1 MKENYR
7 KSSVKPKKKHGFR
20 AKPYS
25 HKKRLHKRKPGGGGT
40 KSRTV
45 RNKLKRRIR
54 LRSVK
59 K

>member
-1 MKENYR
+1 MKENTR
-7 KSSVKPKKKHGFR
+7 NSSIKPKRKHGFR

-25 HKKRLHKRKPGGGGT
+25 HKKRVNKRKPGGGGT

-45 RNKLKRRIR
+45 RNKLKRRAR
-54 LRSVK
+54 LRAAK

>member
-7 KSSVKPKKKHGFR
+7 KSALKPKRKHGFR
-20 AKPYS
+20 AKPYA
-25 HKKRLHKRKPGGGGT
+25 HKKRKHKRKPGGGGT

-45 RNKLKRRIR
+45 RNKLKRRMR
-54 LRSVK
+54 LKAAK